1 MPSLSRILP
10 LIGIAILAGAALVI
24 VWPSDPDRFLP
35 QAVPWPAGQGVS
47 IGGFERET
55 MRLGLDL
62 QGGTRLL
69 LRADAPDDFDGDID
83 DALDGT
89 VRVLRRRVDASGVA
103 EAEITKQGAQNIS
116 VQLPGLSIEEART
129 LLGRTALLR
138 FCEPATAQIDVLGA
152 CDDTGLWQQ
161 AVGIIDGQQ
170 IALTGR
176 FLRSNAFVAT
186 DNIGQP
192 AVSFELTGDG
202 PDLFQ
207 QITTRLLDRQ
217 MAIFLDDEILSAPVI
232 NSVIRDRGQITGLP
246 FTRAQELVVQLNAGA
261 LPLQLTVLA
270 EQTVDATLG
279 EDSVRR
285 SVLAGEIGLI
295 LVALFM
301 VLYYRL
307 PGVIATLA
315 LFVYT
320 VLTMA
325 AFKLIPVTLTLAG
338 IGAFVLS
345 VGMAVD
351 ANILI
356 FERMKEEMRAGRSYA
371 ASIESGFRR
380 AWPAIRDSNVATLIT
395 TGILFALG
403 GGIEL
408 PGIGTFDAPLVQG
421 FAVTLAV
428 GVLISMFSA
437 IVVTRT
443 MMRALVGTPLAQRT
457 DWIVTNLERGDGGFA
472 VTDEAADA

>member
-1 MPSLSRILP
+1 MPSLSRLLP
-10 LIGIAILAGAALVI
+10 LLGIVVLTGVSLVI
-24 VWPSDPDRFLP
+24 VWPSEPDRFLP
-35 QAVPWPAGQGVS
+35 DAVPWPAGQGIS

-69 LRADAPDDFDGDID
+69 LRADAPDDFSGDID
-83 DALDGT
+83 DALEGT
-89 VRVLRRRVDASGVA
+89 VRVLRRRVDASGVS
-103 EAEITKQGAQNIS
+103 ESEITRQGAQNIS
-116 VQLPGLSIEEART
+116 VQLPGLTVDEARS

-138 FCEPATAQIDVLGA
+138 FCEPATAEIDTFGS
-152 CDDTGLWQQ
+152 CDSTGQWQQ
-161 AVGIIDGQQ
+161 AFGTIDGQPV
-170 IALTGR
+170 ALTGR
-176 FLRSNAFVAT
+176 FLKSNAFVAT
-186 DNIGQP
+186 DSLGLP
-192 AVSFELTGDG
+192 AVSFELQGDG
-202 PDLFQ
+202 PELFQ
-207 QITTRLLDRQ
+207 QITTRLLNRQ
-217 MAIFLDDEILSAPVI
+217 MAIFLDTELLSAPTI
-232 NSVIRDRGQITGLP
+232 QSVIRDRGQITGLS
-246 FTRAQELVVQLNAGA
+246 FDRAGDLVIQLNAGA
-261 LPLQLTVLA
+261 LPLQLTVLQ

-307 PGVIATLA
+307 PGVVATLA
-315 LFVYT
+315 LVVYT
-320 VLTMA
+320 ALTMA
-325 AFKLIPVTLTLAG
+325 VFKLIPVTLTLAG

-380 AWPAIRDSNVATLIT
+380 AWPSIRDSNVATLIT

-403 GGIEL
+403 GGIQL
-408 PGIGTFDAPLVQG
+408 PGLGTFDAPLVQG
-421 FAVTLAV
+421 FAVTLAA
-428 GVLISMFSA
+428 GVVVSMFSA

-443 MMRALVGTPLAQRT
+443 IMRSLVGTPFARRN
-457 DWIVTNLERGDGGFA
+457 DWIITDLDDRGSLEL
-472 VTDEAADA
+472 TEESAD